1 MTLDDVEIF
10 IAACEAE
17 NLSALARQLGRT
29 QPAVSQHIARL
40 EKELGVQLLERRS
53 RGVTPT
59 DAGRL
64 FYEYALE
71 GLDALKMATL
81 KVNQLREGEVG
92 QLSIAT
98 GGTTVRHL
106 MAKAIQQFRRQ
117 FPQIE
122 LIIHSANSHR
132 RCIEALRNEQADL
145 AFITVGPAIRGL
157 EQHVALK
164 LPWVLVVPEGDKLA
178 QQTALELS
186 ALKKISYISLKDSS
200 TSQSRLE
207 NTLAERGIRLHSTTR
222 VDDWDTAILFAGLGL
237 GYAITPSLH
246 AHALAAQDRVAAV
259 PISGLAPAEF
269 GWATRR
275 WKALSPVARQFIQ
288 LFADSVESLPVAVQP
303 R

>member
-10 IAACEAE
+10 IAAYEAE
-17 NLSALARQLGRT
+17 NLSALARRLGRT

-81 KVNQLREGEVG
+81 KVNQLREGEAG
-92 QLSIAT
+92 RLSIAT

-106 MAKAIQQFRRQ
+106 MGKAIQNFRRQ
-117 FPQIE
+117 YPQIE
-122 LIIHSANSHR
+122 LVIHSANSHR

-145 AFITVGPAIRGL
+145 AFITMGPAIRGL

-164 LPWVLVVPEGDKLA
+164 MPWVLVVPEGDKLA
-178 QQTALELS
+178 DLPSIALP

-207 NTLAERGIRLHSTTR
+207 NTLAEQGVRLHSTTQ

-246 AHALAAQDRVAAV
+246 ANTLAQQDKIVAVA
-259 PISGLAPAEF
+259 IEGLAPAEF

-275 WKALSPVARQFIQ
+275 WKALSPVARQFIK
-288 LFADSVESLPVAVQP
+288 LFADSVKTLPVAVQA
-303 R
+303 

>member
-17 NLSALARQLGRT
+17 NLSALARKLGRT

-53 RGVTPT
+53 RGVSPT
-59 DAGRL
+59 EAGRL

-71 GLDALKMATL
+71 GIDALKLATA
-81 KVNQLREGEVG
+81 KVNQLREGEAG

-106 MAKAIQQFRRQ
+106 MGKAIQQFRLKY
-117 FPQIE
+117 PQVE
-122 LIIHSANSHR
+122 LVFHSANSHR

-145 AFITVGPAIRGL
+145 AFVTMGVAIRGL
-157 EQHVALK
+157 EQHIALK
-164 LPWVLVVPEGDKLA
+164 LPWVLVVPEQDPLAKLDSI
-178 QQTALELS
+178 TLEALN
-186 ALKKISYISLKDSS
+186 KISYISLKDSS

-207 NTLAERGIRLHSTTR
+207 SSLADKGVRLHSTTQ
-222 VDDWDTAILFAGLGL
+222 VDDWDTAILFTGLGL

-246 AHALAAQDRVAAV
+246 AKALADQDKVKAI
-259 PISGLAPAEF
+259 PIEGLAEAEF

-275 WKALSPVARQFIQ
+275 WKALSPVAKEFIQ
-288 LFADSVESLPVAVQP
+288 LFAASMEDMS
-303 R
+303 

>member
-1 MTLDDVEIF
+1 MTLDDIEIF

-71 GLDALKMATL
+71 GLDALKLATL

-106 MAKAIQQFRRQ
+106 MGKAIQAFRKE
-117 FPQIE
+117 FPHIE
-122 LIIHSANSHR
+122 LVIHSVNSHR

-145 AFITVGPAIRGL
+145 AFITMGPAIRGL
-157 EQHVALK
+157 EQHVALR
-164 LPWVLVVPEGDKLA
+164 LPWVLVVPVNDKWAAKETVSLA
-178 QQTALELS
+178 D
-186 ALKKISYISLKDSS
+186 LKKISYISLKDSS

-207 NTLAERGIRLHSTTR
+207 NILAEQGIRLHSSTR

-246 AHALAAQDRVAAV
+246 ANALADRDRVVAI
-259 PISGLAPAEF
+259 PIEGLAAAEF

-275 WKALSPVARQFIQ
+275 WKALSPVAKSFIK
-288 LFADSVESLPVAVQP
+288 LFGESVESLPVAV
-303 R
+303 

>member
-10 IAACEAE
+10 IAACESE
-17 NLSALARQLGRT
+17 NLSALARQLNRT

-53 RGVTPT
+53 RGVSPT
-59 DAGRL
+59 EAGRL

-71 GLDALKMATL
+71 GMDALKMATL
-81 KVNQLREGEVG
+81 KVNQLRQGEVG
-92 QLSIAT
+92 QLAIAT

-106 MAKAIQQFRRQ
+106 FGKAIQQFRRQ
-117 FPQIE
+117 YPHIE

-145 AFITVGPAIRGL
+145 AFITMGPAIRGL
-157 EQHVALK
+157 EQHAALK
-164 LPWVLVVPEGDKLA
+164 LSWVLVVPEDDPLA
-178 QQTALELS
+178 QQTSVSLKS
-186 ALKKISYISLKDSS
+186 LKKISYITLKESS

-207 NTLAERGIRLHSTTR
+207 QTLADQGVRLQSSTQ

-246 AHALAAQDRVAAV
+246 AHSLAAQDRVAAI
-259 PISGLAPAEF
+259 PIAELAPAEF

-275 WKALSPVARQFIQ
+275 WKALSPVAKSFIE
-288 LFADSVESLPVAVQP
+288 LFADTTGDLPI
-303 R
+303 

>member
-1 MTLDDVEIF
+1 MTLEDIEIF

-17 NLSALARQLGRT
+17 NLSALARRLGRT

-40 EKELGVQLLERRS
+40 ERELGVQLLERRS
-53 RGVTPT
+53 RGVSPT

-71 GLDALKMATL
+71 GLDALKLGTL

-106 MAKAIQQFRRQ
+106 MAKAIQQFRRD
-117 FPQIE
+117 FPHIE
-122 LIIHSANSHR
+122 LVIHSVNSHR
-132 RCIEALRNEQADL
+132 RCLEALRNEQADL
-145 AFITVGPAIRGL
+145 AFITMGAPIRGL
-157 EQHVALK
+157 EQHVALR
-164 LPWVLVVPEGDKLA
+164 LPWVLVVPQHDKLA
-178 QQTALELS
+178 QRESISLPE
-186 ALKKISYISLKDSS
+186 LKKISYISLKDSS

-207 NTLAERGIRLHSTTR
+207 NILAEQGIRLHSSTR

-237 GYAITPSLH
+237 GCAITPSLH
-246 AHALAAQDRVAAV
+246 ANTLAERDRVVAI
-259 PISGLAPAEF
+259 PIEGLAPAEF

-275 WKALSPVARQFIQ
+275 WKALSPVAKAFIQ
-288 LFADSVESLPVAVQP
+288 LFADSVADLPVDV
-303 R
+303 